1 MNFVTEEMIN
11 PYRYMC
17 KQTLFHLLFQCQR
30 RKNPGSA
37 GNPAVGPAQLVMKAV
52 QGLWGG
58 GLGVKRCWVLALSQ
72 PHSGGCVTLNE
83 IPLKCAGAPISQM
96 ESGGRQ
102 GRVTSPGSRSC
113 PDPGASFQLVTGDGD
128 GFAAY
133 HLRHA
138 ARLRSR
144 SCVLGSH

>member
-52 QGLWGG
+52 QGLVGG
-58 GLGVKRCWVLALSQ
+58 GPWG
-72 PHSGGCVTLNE
+72 E
-83 IPLKCAGAPISQM
+83 
-96 ESGGRQ
+96 E
-102 GRVTSPGSRSC
+102 
-113 PDPGASFQLVTGDGD
+113 
-128 GFAAY
+128 
-133 HLRHA
+133 
-138 ARLRSR
+138 
-144 SCVLGSH
+144 VLGFSLKPAAQWWLCDLE